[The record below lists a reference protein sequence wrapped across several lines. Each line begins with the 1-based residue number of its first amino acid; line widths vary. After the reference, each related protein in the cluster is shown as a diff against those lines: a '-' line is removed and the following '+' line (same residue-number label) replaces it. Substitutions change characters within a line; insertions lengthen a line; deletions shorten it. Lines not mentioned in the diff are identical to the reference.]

1 MRALVL
7 TTSFPL
13 NDNSMSGVFVLRL
26 IEHLP
31 PGIEVTVL
39 TPCHMGDFQFPSSM
53 ACKVR
58 CFRYAPR
65 RWQLLA
71 HGPGGIP
78 NALKRNPVLWFFVPI
93 FLLSMFF
100 SCLRLSLHADIMHA
114 HWAISGVIA
123 GMIGFITRKP
133 VVTTL
138 RGTDVAQ
145 ASNSLMARQAL
156 RLCAKL
162 NQKVI
167 TVSKWMQ
174 ATTKEYLHG
183 RSEKML
189 TIPNGVDQR
198 LLSVGAERRGE
209 GGARLRFGTIGSLI
223 TTKQIDTVIRAFDRM
238 GDRDNVRL
246 LVIGDGPE
254 EQSLKAMVMRL
265 GLSQNITFVGRVAP
279 SQIPE
284 YLAALDALILS
295 SSSEG
300 RPNAVLE
307 AMAAGVP
314 VIASDIAGVR
324 ELIRD
329 GTTGLLFPVGDDREL
344 VTQMKRLIGDPV
356 LRVRLSE
363 ASRDFIITNRLLWT
377 ETGLRYGEIYADLVS
392 HQ

>member
-1 MRALVL
+1 
-7 TTSFPL
+7 
-13 NDNSMSGVFVLRL
+13 
-26 IEHLP
+26 
-31 PGIEVTVL
+31 
-39 TPCHMGDFQFPSSM
+39 
-53 ACKVR
+53 
-58 CFRYAPR
+58 
-65 RWQLLA
+65 
-71 HGPGGIP
+71 
-78 NALKRNPVLWFFVPI
+78 LWFFVPI

-138 RGTDVAQ
+138 RGTDVAR

-156 RLCAKL
+156 RLCSKL

-189 TIPNGVDQR
+189 TIPNGVDQG

-209 GGARLRFGTIGSLI
+209 GGARLRFGSIGSLI

-279 SQIPE
+279 SKIPE

-344 VTQMKRLIGDPV
+344 VTQMERLIGDPV

-363 ASRDFIITNRLLWT
+363 ASRDFIIKNRLLWS

>member
-1 MRALVL
+1 MRALIL

-13 NDNSMSGVFVLRL
+13 SDNSMSGVFVLRL

-39 TPCHMGDFQFPSSM
+39 TPCHNAYFQFPSSM
-53 ACKVR
+53 AHKVK

-71 HGPGGIP
+71 HVPGGIP
-78 NALKRNPVLWFFVPI
+78 DALKRNPVLWFFVPI
-93 FLLSMFF
+93 LLLSMFF
-100 SCLRLSLHADIMHA
+100 SCLRLSLHADIIHA
-114 HWAISGVIA
+114 HWAVSGVIA
-123 GMIGFITRKP
+123 GVIGFITRKP
-133 VVTTL
+133 VITTL
-138 RGTDVAQ
+138 RGTDVAR
-145 ASNSLMARQAL
+145 ASKSLVARQAL

-174 ATTKEYLHG
+174 ATTREYVRG
-183 RSEKML
+183 RSEKLL
-189 TIPNGVDQR
+189 TITNGVDQSF
-198 LLSVGAERRGE
+198 LNVGAERRDE
-209 GGARLRFGTIGSLI
+209 GGTGLQFGTIGNLI
-223 TTKQIDTVIRAFDRM
+223 ASKQINTIIRAFGRMRDRNIM
-238 GDRDNVRL
+238 RL

-265 GLSQNITFVGRVAP
+265 GLSQNVTFVGRVAP
-279 SQIPE
+279 TQIPE
-284 YLAALDALILS
+284 YLAALDALVLS

-324 ELIRD
+324 ELIQD
-329 GTTGLLFPVGDDREL
+329 GTTGLLFPVGDDKQL
-344 VTQMKRLIGDPV
+344 VTQMERLVTDPV

-363 ASRDFIITNRLLWT
+363 AGRDFILANRLLWT